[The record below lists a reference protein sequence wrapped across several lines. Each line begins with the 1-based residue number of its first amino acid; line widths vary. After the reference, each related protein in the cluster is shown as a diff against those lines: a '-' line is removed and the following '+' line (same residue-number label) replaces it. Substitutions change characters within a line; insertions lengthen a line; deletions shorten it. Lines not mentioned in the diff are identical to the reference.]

1 MLTLCEIVCEIG
13 VIAVAE
19 NNFMCFGCDCE

>member
-1 MLTLCEIVCEIG
+1 MLILYAIVCEIG

-19 NNFMCFGCDCE
+19 NSLKCFECDYD